1 MRTIHAYATG
11 ETAVKLDWTGL
22 NRTTGGN
29 RERHGDNQNE
39 VDFICVFAYRE
50 ASEANCMSAWVI

>member
-1 MRTIHAYATG
+1 MHIYATG
-11 ETAVKLDWTGL
+11 KTAVKLDGTEL
-22 NRTTGGN
+22 NRTTDGN

-50 ASEANCMSAWVI
+50 ASEANWMSGWMI